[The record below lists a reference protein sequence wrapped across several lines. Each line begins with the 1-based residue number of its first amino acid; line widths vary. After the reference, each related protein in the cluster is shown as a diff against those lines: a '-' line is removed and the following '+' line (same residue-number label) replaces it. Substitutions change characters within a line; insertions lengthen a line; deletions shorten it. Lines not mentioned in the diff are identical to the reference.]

1 MIVVDTNVI
10 AYLYLPSEH
19 TGRTEAL
26 LARDPEWVLPA
37 LWRSEFRNLLAGYLR
52 RGTLTLA
59 EARAILAEAEAL
71 VDGCEYDV
79 ASDRVLALVHTSTC
93 SAYDCEFVALAQQL
107 GVRLVTAD
115 AKLRRAFPDL
125 TEPLPVA

>member
-19 TGRTEAL
+19 TGRAEAL
-26 LARDPEWVLPA
+26 LALEPEWVLPV
-37 LWRSEFRNLLAGYLR
+37 LWRSEFRNLLAGHLR
-52 RGTLTLA
+52 RGTLTLP

-79 ASDRVLALVHTSTC
+79 ASDRVLALVHISTC